1 MLDVVAQNAPLR
13 SELEAAFA
21 RVLDHG
27 RFILGPEVEALEA
40 SIAERLG
47 GAHCVGVSSGTDALL
62 VALMALDVGP
72 GDEVITTPFTFFATG
87 GVIAR
92 LGATPVFVDVNDATF
107 CLDLDAAA
115 AAVGPKTRAVIPV
128 HLFGHAQP
136 LGDFVD
142 ALPDR
147 VAVVEDAAQAL
158 GATSPDG
165 PAGTVGRCGT
175 FSFFPSK
182 NLGGFGDGGLVCSN
196 DAELAARL
204 RTLRT
209 HGAAPKY
216 FHAEV
221 GGNFRLDALQAA
233 LLAVKLPYL
242 DGYARA
248 RRANAAYYAR
258 RFAEAGLD
266 PERLVAPEID
276 PGHVVNQFVVRTSRR
291 DGLAQHLREAGVASA
306 IYYPRPLHRQACFA
320 SLGYAEGSLPVA
332 ERLAE
337 EVLALP
343 VHPDLTQEDLARVAD
358 EVIAFHR

>member
-115 AAVGPKTRAVIPV
+115 AAVGPNTRAVIPV

-248 RRANAAYYAR
+248 RRANASYYAR